1 MTLHPIER
9 RSEVEASD
17 ESLLAL
23 DTFTHEL
30 GEEAADAA
38 EWQAALTD
46 LLTRGPHL
54 KD

>member
-1 MTLHPIER
+1 MTLYPIER

-17 ESLLAL
+17 ESLLAPTPSPDL
-23 DTFTHEL
+23 R
-30 GEEAADAA
+30 EEAGDAA

-46 LLTRGPHL
+46 LLARGPHL